1 MSRVPGQLYYLR
13 QPPPPSQ
20 FLPPFAAP
28 STPPPAPPADGQNP
42 VAWAPFR
49 LGVEFEFA
57 QFHFVRLQS
66 SEGEINNALDIWA
79 ASVMEFGGRAPWR
92 NAKELYAA
100 IDKPTKFC
108 TRDVRKVL
116 HHQLACPD
124 FKGHVD
130 VVSYQKFN
138 HKGQCVWS
146 NFMSGDWAWKQADL
160 ITADKANHGCAFV
173 AAVGGSDKT
182 TVSVATGHQEYHPS
196 YLSPSVLMGTVRC
209 AHGKGVLPVAFH
221 AIPKI
226 WLAAVVQNWCPKS
239 CDALPDHLDDE
250 GARLR
255 TQTKTNTLIMCFDP
269 GILWDDYGIHA
280 DIVPFTHGFPR
291 TDIYELLS
299 FDLLH
304 QVIKGMFKDHLV
316 SWVNKYLHLEHGE
329 KRALKIIQD
338 IDHRISAVPEFP
350 GLCRFH
356 DGRDFSQW
364 TGDDSK
370 VLMKINLA
378 TVAGYIPS
386 DMVKGLSAF
395 MDFCYLV
402 CLNAI
407 STAELA
413 SIQNTLHCFHQYHQ
427 IFVETGHSLVHYV
440 TSIQL
445 FGSLNG
451 LCLSIPESKHIKA
464 VKEPWQHSSRF
475 KSSFTVHGM
484 MTSTVLVGEQ
494 PQVAAAAAA
503 RALVDD
509 ENNDD
514 GVVHERGYLHSLE
527 ALAAHIHQPLFP
539 DVFRR
544 FLDKLAH
551 GPPGPDGPPITIDAC
566 PVFAG
571 CITVHHSAI
580 ARFYAPSHLGGAG
593 GMYREHIRSNP
604 NWHGYARRD
613 TVLVNVGAPVMGGIV
628 ISRVQLF
635 FSFSFGD
642 KLYECALV
650 HWLVPVGNAP
660 DPDTGIWVVELE
672 RKNGVPVA
680 AIINLDA
687 IARASHL
694 ISVYGTAALPEDFHF
709 SDSLNAFN
717 TYFVNPHPDHHM
729 HKFLK

>member
-1 MSRVPGQLYYLR
+1 MVVLRFHGCNTIEQSLLLEFTLLCRSLIRIGFSGFSTTTTTARATVPTFDWDVYMCDSMVHGIAYTCPECQVNSPEGEDENDFDHQFHPHLNAL
-13 QPPPPSQ
+13 PCDTNSQ

-100 IDKPTKFC
+100 IDKPTKC
-108 TRDVRKVL
+108 AARVLCPPVL

-196 YLSPSVLMGTVRC
+196 YLSPSVLMGT
-209 AHGKGVLPVAFH
+209 AS
-221 AIPKI
+221 
-226 WLAAVVQNWCPKS
+226 LARGRRPELVSQ
-239 CDALPDHLDDE
+239 CDVLPDHLDDE

-427 IFVETGHSLVHYV
+427 IFVETGVQIDISL
-440 TSIQL
+440 
-445 FGSLNG
+445 
-451 LCLSIPESKHIKA
+451 P
-464 VKEPWQHSSRF
+464 R
-475 KSSFTVHGM
+475 
-484 MTSTVLVGEQ
+484 
-494 PQVAAAAAA
+494 
-503 RALVDD
+503 
-509 ENNDD
+509 
-514 GVVHERGYLHSLE
+514 
-527 ALAAHIHQPLFP
+527 
-539 DVFRR
+539 
-544 FLDKLAH
+544 
-551 GPPGPDGPPITIDAC
+551 
-566 PVFAG
+566 
-571 CITVHHSAI
+571 
-580 ARFYAPSHLGGAG
+580 
-593 GMYREHIRSNP
+593 
-604 NWHGYARRD
+604 
-613 TVLVNVGAPVMGGIV
+613 
-628 ISRVQLF
+628 
-635 FSFSFGD
+635 
-642 KLYECALV
+642 
-650 HWLVPVGNAP
+650 
-660 DPDTGIWVVELE
+660 
-672 RKNGVPVA
+672 
-680 AIINLDA
+680 
-687 IARASHL
+687 
-694 ISVYGTAALPEDFHF
+694 
-709 SDSLNAFN
+709 
-717 TYFVNPHPDHHM
+717 
-729 HKFLK
+729 